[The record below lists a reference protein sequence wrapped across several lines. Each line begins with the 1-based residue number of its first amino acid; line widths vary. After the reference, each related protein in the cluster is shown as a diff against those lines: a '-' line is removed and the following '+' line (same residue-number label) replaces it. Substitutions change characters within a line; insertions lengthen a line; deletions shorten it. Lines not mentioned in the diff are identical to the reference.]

1 MTMMVTMTSKGRIT
15 LPKKLCNQLGLVP
28 GTRLAFSLL
37 SDGSVVIRIKHRQL
51 SSLAGIL
58 TRPDQPTISIDDMKR

>member
-15 LPKKLCNQLGLVP
+15 LPKRLRSQLGLVP

-37 SDGSVVIRIKHRQL
+37 SDGTVVLRIKRRRL

-58 TRPDQPTISIDDMKR
+58 TREDQPTISIDDMKR

>member
-15 LPKKLCNQLGLVP
+15 LPKKLCNRLGLVP

-37 SDGSVVIRIKHRQL
+37 SDGSVVIRIKHRRL

-58 TRPDQPTISIDDMKR
+58 TKPDQPTISIDDMKR